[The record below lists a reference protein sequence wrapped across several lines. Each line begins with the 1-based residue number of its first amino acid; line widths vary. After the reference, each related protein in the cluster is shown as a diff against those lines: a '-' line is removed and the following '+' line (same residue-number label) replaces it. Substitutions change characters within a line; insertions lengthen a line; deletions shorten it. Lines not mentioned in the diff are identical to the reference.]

1 MLGPKFENRMR
12 VAMLIVFLS
21 VVIVAPLIGAFAFS
35 PLLVASGIQPY
46 PLAAA
51 MGCILAEAIA
61 VALLVVLVLRSK
73 K

>member
-1 MLGPKFENRMR
+1 
-12 VAMLIVFLS
+12 MLIVFFS

-51 MGCILAEAIA
+51 MGCIAAEAIA
-61 VALLVVLVLRSK
+61 VAALFVLVLRSRK
-73 K
+73 

>member
-1 MLGPKFENRMR
+1 MFGPKFESRTR
-12 VAMLIVFLS
+12 VAILIVFAG

-35 PLLVASGIQPY
+35 PLLVAAGIQPY

-51 MGCILAEAIA
+51 LGCIFAEAVA
-61 VALLVVLVLRSK
+61 VGSLFFLVLRSK

>member
-1 MLGPKFENRMR
+1 MLGPNFENRTR
-12 VAMLIVFLS
+12 LATLIAFFS
-21 VVIVAPLIGAFAFS
+21 IVIVAPLIGAFAFS

-51 MGCILAEAIA
+51 MGCMAAEAIA
-61 VALLVVLVLRSK
+61 VAALVVLAVRSK

>member
-1 MLGPKFENRMR
+1 MLVPKFENRMR

-21 VVIVAPLIGAFAFS
+21 VVIIAPLIGAYAFS

-73 K
+73 R

>member
-12 VAMLIVFLS
+12 LAMLIIFFS

-51 MGCILAEAIA
+51 MGCIAAEAIA
-61 VALLVVLVLRSK
+61 VGALVVLVWRSK

>member
-1 MLGPKFENRMR
+1 MLGPKFENKMR
-12 VAMLIVFLS
+12 LAMLIVFFS

-51 MGCILAEAIA
+51 LGCIAAEAIA
-61 VALLVVLVLRSK
+61 VGALVLLVWRSK

>member
-1 MLGPKFENRMR
+1 MLRPNFENRTR
-12 VAMLIVFLS
+12 FAMLIVFFS

-51 MGCILAEAIA
+51 MGCIAAEAIA
-61 VALLVVLVLRSK
+61 VAALFVLVLRSRK
-73 K
+73 

>member
-1 MLGPKFENRMR
+1 MLRPNFENRTR
-12 VAMLIVFLS
+12 FAMLIVFFS

-51 MGCILAEAIA
+51 MGCIAAEAIA
-61 VALLVVLVLRSK
+61 VAALVVLAVRSK

>member
-1 MLGPKFENRMR
+1 MLRPNFENRTR
-12 VAMLIVFLS
+12 FAMLIVFS

-51 MGCILAEAIA
+51 MGCIAAEAIA
-61 VALLVVLVLRSK
+61 VAALFVLVLRSRK
-73 K
+73 